1 LVDIQF
7 LSHSFS
13 GRASPP
19 FSLTNYQQQQKTA
32 KAKTKFSKLGALAV
46 ADDHRRM
53 VHGLD
58 GSPTVMSSLPS
69 PFTVRICN
77 LKNCQFVAA

>member
-7 LSHSFS
+7 PFDSFS

-19 FSLTNYQQQQKTA
+19 FSLMDQQQQKTA

-53 VHGLD
+53 LHGLD